1 MTSFSLVI
9 PCYNEEKNL
18 PHLVARCAQV
28 IQRGDVEVIFV
39 NNGSRDR
46 TAAILPKLIAP
57 HAFAKLV
64 QVDVNQGYGFGIL
77 SGLRAAQ
84 GDILGWTHADMQTD
98 PGDAI
103 RGLELFLSGPAPER
117 IFVKGKRYERPPHDL
132 VFSWGMALF
141 ESAVLG
147 ERLWDINAQ
156 PTMFHRRFY
165 ESWISPPHDFSL
177 DLYAY
182 YRAVRA
188 GLTIRRIPVR
198 FGRRYSGIGHND
210 FLAAKLRLSLRTIGY
225 SMKLRQR
232 ARSEKG

>member
-1 MTSFSLVI
+1 M
-9 PCYNEEKNL
+9 
-18 PHLVARCAQV
+18 

-117 IFVKGKRYERPPHDL
+117 IFVKGKRYGRP
-132 VFSWGMALF
+132 
-141 ESAVLG
+141 
-147 ERLWDINAQ
+147 
-156 PTMFHRRFY
+156 
-165 ESWISPPHDFSL
+165 
-177 DLYAY
+177 
-182 YRAVRA
+182 
-188 GLTIRRIPVR
+188 
-198 FGRRYSGIGHND
+198 
-210 FLAAKLRLSLRTIGY
+210 RTILFLPGGWHFLKVRCLARGY
-225 SMKLRQR
+225 GTLM
-232 ARSEKG
+232 RSRPCFIAAFTRVG